1 MKMKLLTLFLVLG
14 FSLQVLPKEDK
25 VYTQKDYDEKVK
37 VEVERQINIVKKKS
51 ITQITK
57 ELLEKERE
65 LKKRQEQLDKRE
77 EQVTLSEKSLLRK
90 IGEFEGVKTKI
101 IGCMDDNKKSE
112 ALRIKQ
118 LVSVISN
125 MKPLKAAELLSVQES
140 DISVKLLERIDP
152 ERASKIFNLMDKEV
166 SARLQKQ
173 YLNMQQ

>member
-1 MKMKLLTLFLVLG
+1 MKLKILILLTLTC
-14 FSLQVLPKEDK
+14 FSMQVLPKEDK
-25 VYTQKDYDEKVK
+25 KYSQKDFDEKVK
-37 VEVERQINIVKKKS
+37 SEVERQINIVKKKS

-65 LKKRQEQLDKRE
+65 LKKREEMLAMRE
-77 EQVTLSEKSLLRK
+77 EQVVLSEKSLSRK

-101 IGCMDDNKKSE
+101 IGCIDDNQKSE

-140 DISVKLLERIDP
+140 DISVKLIERIDP
-152 ERASKIFNLMDKEV
+152 AKASKIFNLMDKEV